1 MMCVRTDLLMVNVY
15 VVCSTTTMA
24 STDTARENTV
34 RPPSGAMRPPPLEK
48 LAAFMGAQSKEPN
61 SNSTSRPRLAV
72 AALRTGSS
80 TSVTTSASTLDSTA
94 VNLPNTRSAS
104 PSALSTS
111 PPHSETRS
119 MDGEAGDALT
129 SERLE
134 KLDQDNPSLQEKKPV
149 KVGYKNIPSLDTI
162 TARLVKA
169 RQLSIDGT
177 AKPPEAPMIEDPKT
191 PGVQMKAPEHPLQFP
206 WCVSSENTFMVFP
219 SKTSG
224 EFLTYLPPQD
234 NLS

>member
-1 MMCVRTDLLMVNVY
+1 
-15 VVCSTTTMA
+15 
-24 STDTARENTV
+24 
-34 RPPSGAMRPPPLEK
+34 
-48 LAAFMGAQSKEPN
+48 
-61 SNSTSRPRLAV
+61 
-72 AALRTGSS
+72 
-80 TSVTTSASTLDSTA
+80 
-94 VNLPNTRSAS
+94 
-104 PSALSTS
+104 
-111 PPHSETRS
+111 

-206 WCVSSENTFMVFP
+206 WCVSSENSFMVFP